1 MQGFVLS
8 RMQARHGASALVAAV
23 LVVALLFASLVGCSG
38 SGNGNSNSAKKQQVS
53 LTSKSASVRFNDK
66 KVYAGYEVKAKKGKK
81 AKTVRVVEVFFMK
94 HKSKPDKVYLRA
106 RNLTDKSGTITLWTT
121 VGNKSPVKWDPE
133 KLPSKQ
139 YVDIGPVTVPAGAC
153 LDVRYEFDQNGE
165 KKRKSK
171 GGSNVVCME
180 KSKNSKRS

>member
-8 RMQARHGASALVAAV
+8 RMQARHGASALVATV
-23 LVVALLFASLVGCSG
+23 LVVALLFAALVGCSG
-38 SGNGNSNSAKKQQVS
+38 SGNSN
-53 LTSKSASVRFNDK
+53 SASVRFNDK
-66 KVYAGYEVKAKKGKK
+66 KVYASYEVKAKKGKK

-121 VGNKSPVKWDPE
+121 VGDKSPVKWDPE
-133 KLPSKQ
+133 KLPSRE